1 MSDHKCRQLKSIFQR
16 KLFYSNLKHYIPQN
30 DNRCHCR
37 SRKHKHYLHYH
48 IVGDDQQKDVFGDRP
63 CTTDPCR
70 NRHSSNGVAFHGKNY
85 QPQARWVAF
94 NTRDP
99 NAIYIDFH
107 TTMPEAAVSI
117 VLSEFIASKGG
128 LLGKS
133 VYFARSIA
141 DTIGKA
147 QNEGSA
153 CIIAEI
159 QMRQIFEFN

>member
-1 MSDHKCRQLKSIFQR
+1 
-16 KLFYSNLKHYIPQN
+16 
-30 DNRCHCR
+30 
-37 SRKHKHYLHYH
+37 
-48 IVGDDQQKDVFGDRP
+48 DDQQKDVFGDRP

-128 LLGKS
+128 LLVRKDAHRDMNLRNFVQIS
-133 VYFARSIA
+133 AWHEDY
-141 DTIGKA
+141 DTCYMNHEQENKDEYCITNPVKQIISWVVVIDQLKDLKVVRYGLDT
-147 QNEGSA
+147 EVDSA
-153 CIIAEI
+153 KCYCI
-159 QMRQIFEFN
+159 